1 MSLLL
6 RVAEVVA
13 GYSGLMVIRQIS
25 IGVDAGEVVAL
36 IGANGAGKTT
46 TLNSITRLLS
56 IQSGEIWFQNE
67 RIDILAPHAIARK
80 GLILVPEGRKLFPTM
95 TVMENL
101 EYGAYTK
108 IAKPKQAANFEL
120 VFQQFPILK
129 DRRRQSAGSL
139 SGGEQEML
147 AIARGLMT
155 APRLLLL
162 DEPSLGLAPLVVR
175 SVFETLERIASLG
188 EMSILLS
195 EQNVAKALSISNR
208 GYVMELGQITHS
220 GESRSLL
227 SDPQVRKAYLGA

>member
-1 MSLLL
+1 MSLL
-6 RVAEVVA
+6 RVAKVVA
-13 GYSGLMVIRQIS
+13 GYSGLMVIREVS
-25 IGVDAGEVVAL
+25 IEIDAGEVVAL

-46 TLNSITRLLS
+46 TLKSITKLLS

-67 RIDILAPHAIARK
+67 RIDILAPHVIARK

-108 IAKPKQAANFEL
+108 VAKPKQAANFEL

-129 DRRRQSAGSL
+129 DRRKQSAGSL

-155 APRLLLL
+155 APKLLLL
-162 DEPSLGLAPLVVR
+162 DEPSLGLAPLVVK
-175 SVFETLERIASLG
+175 SVFETLARIASLG
-188 EMSILLS
+188 EVSILLS
-195 EQNVAKALSISNR
+195 EQNVAKALSISSR

-220 GESRSLL
+220 GDSTSLL

>member
-1 MSLLL
+1 MSLL
-6 RVAEVVA
+6 RVAKVVA
-13 GYSGLMVIRQIS
+13 GYSGLMVIREVS
-25 IGVDAGEVVAL
+25 IEIDAGEVVAL

-46 TLNSITRLLS
+46 TLKSITKLLS

-67 RIDILAPHAIARK
+67 RIDILAPHVIARK

-108 IAKPKQAANFEL
+108 TAKPKQAANFEL
-120 VFQQFPILK
+120 VFQQFPILR
-129 DRRRQSAGSL
+129 DRRKQSAGSL

-155 APRLLLL
+155 APKLLLL
-162 DEPSLGLAPLVVR
+162 DEPSLGLAPLVVK
-175 SVFETLERIASLG
+175 SVFETLAQIPSLG
-188 EMSILLS
+188 EVSILLS
-195 EQNVAKALSISNR
+195 EQNVAKALSISSR

-220 GESRSLL
+220 GESTSLL